1 MELVDIFSQI
11 EDKRRDL
18 GKQHKLNDILVM
30 SIIAVIC
37 GADSY
42 NEIEDYCKAKEE
54 WLTNVLDLKSGIPSH
69 DTFNRVLSSIDY
81 EKFEN
86 CFIQWVSGIVNLTVD
101 KEIINIDGKT
111 VRGAKEN
118 GGKSPVHLVSAW
130 ASKNNLVLGQV
141 KTNEKSNEI
150 TAIPELIEKLCVDN
164 SIITIDA
171 MGCQTTI
178 VDKII
183 DANAD
188 YVIAVKLNQEQLYQ
202 DIEDEFRFGK
212 EILSVQ
218 TENIDHGRI
227 ETRKCSVI
235 KDFKFIES
243 ETKWT
248 GIQSIIKIDSIRE
261 FKNSDK
267 ETQYATRYYI
277 SSLDSTPHDFNHIIR
292 SHWGIENKLHWVLDV
307 VFREDQSR
315 KRTKNAANNFAILL
329 KIALNILKND
339 KVAKLGIKGK
349 RLKAG
354 WDNNYLMQL
363 INL

>member
-1 MELVDIFSQI
+1 MGLVGIFSQI

-42 NEIEDYCKAKEE
+42 NEMEDYCNAKAE
-54 WLTNVLDLKSGIPSH
+54 WLTDILGLKNGIPSH

-81 EKFEN
+81 EKFED
-86 CFIQWVSGIVNLTVD
+86 CFIQWVSGIVNLTID
-101 KEIINIDGKT
+101 KEVISIDGKT
-111 VRGAKEN
+111 VRGAKQN
-118 GGKSPVHLVSAW
+118 GSKSPVHLVSAW

-150 TAIPELIEKLCVDN
+150 TAIPELIEKLCVEN

-171 MGCQTTI
+171 MGCQTAI

-202 DIEDEFRFGK
+202 DIEDEFHFGK
-212 EILSVQ
+212 EILSFQ
-218 TENIDHGRI
+218 QESIDHGRI
-227 ETRKCSVI
+227 ETRKCSII
-235 KDFKFIES
+235 KNFKFIES

-248 GIQSIIKIDSIRE
+248 EIQSIIKIESIRE

-267 ETQYATRYYI
+267 EAQYATRYYI
-277 SSLDSTPHDFNHIIR
+277 SSLDSTPQDFNHIIR
-292 SHWGIENKLHWVLDV
+292 SHWGIENKLHWILDV

-339 KVAKLGIKGK
+339 KVAKLGLKGK